1 MINRR
6 SLRVKVLQLLFSY
19 YNQVVYK
26 EDKKKLQL
34 EISKQLHQ
42 SILDIEK
49 SYFEIISLL
58 IVLKNINEEKK
69 QIAKKELIKKSTSR
83 FNLSGN
89 RIINFLEKNTQIIDG
104 LIKHKNGWNTK
115 TEKIRNWYN
124 VLLQEEFYKNYVTIE
139 KPKFEEDFDFLQNL
153 IVKFLFK
160 NNDIQ
165 KSFEEENIFWNED
178 FLIIKSMIKK
188 TLKTLNSSNFNTFAT
203 ASLSEDIKD
212 DIKFACSLFDCVI
225 DNSTEYDGHIS
236 KYAKNWDIERL
247 SLMDR
252 TILRMGIGE
261 MVNFS
266 NIPVKVSINEC
277 IDIAKNYS
285 SPKSGKFINGLLDV
299 ISLNLLKEK
308 KIIKTGKGLIDN
320 K

>member
-49 SYFEIISLL
+49 PYFEVISLL

-69 QIAKKELIKKSTSR
+69 QIAKEELIKKSTSR

-236 KYAKNWDIERL
+236 KYAKNWDIERI

>member
-49 SYFEIISLL
+49 PYFEVISLL

-188 TLKTLNSSNFNTFAT
+188 TLKTLNSSNFNTFAI

-236 KYAKNWDIERL
+236 KYAKNWDIERI

>member
-49 SYFEIISLL
+49 PYFEVISLL

-83 FNLSGN
+83 FNLSDN

-124 VLLQEEFYKNYVTIE
+124 VLLQEEFYKNYVIIE
-139 KPKFEEDFDFLQNL
+139 NPKFEEDFDFLQNL

-236 KYAKNWDIERL
+236 KYAKNWDIERI

-299 ISLNLLKEK
+299 ISLNLLKQK

>member
-83 FNLSGN
+83 FNLSDN

-104 LIKHKNGWNTK
+104 LIKYKNGWNSK

-212 DIKFACSLFDCVI
+212 DVKFACSLFDCVI

-236 KYAKNWDIERL
+236 KYAKNWDIERI

>member
-26 EDKKKLQL
+26 EDNKKLQL

-49 SYFEIISLL
+49 PYFEVISLL

-236 KYAKNWDIERL
+236 KYAKNWDIERI

>member
-83 FNLSGN
+83 FNLSEN
-89 RIINFLEKNTQIIDG
+89 RIINFFEKNTQIVDG

-115 TEKIRNWYN
+115 TENIRNWYN

-212 DIKFACSLFDCVI
+212 DVKFACSLFDCVI

>member
-1 MINRR
+1 MN
-6 SLRVKVLQLLFSY
+6 
-19 YNQVVYK
+19 
-26 EDKKKLQL
+26 KK
-34 EISKQLHQ
+34 
-42 SILDIEK
+42 
-49 SYFEIISLL
+49 F
-58 IVLKNINEEKK
+58 
-69 QIAKKELIKKSTSR
+69 
-83 FNLSGN
+83 F
-89 RIINFLEKNTQIIDG
+89 
-104 LIKHKNGWNTK
+104 
-115 TEKIRNWYN
+115 
-124 VLLQEEFYKNYVTIE
+124 
-139 KPKFEEDFDFLQNL
+139 
-153 IVKFLFK
+153 FK

-236 KYAKNWDIERL
+236 KYAKNWDIERI

-285 SPKSGKFINGLLDV
+285 PQLELFG
-299 ISLNLLKEK
+299 
-308 KIIKTGKGLIDN
+308 
-320 K
+320 

>member
-49 SYFEIISLL
+49 PYFEVISLL

-104 LIKHKNGWNTK
+104 LIKYKNGWNSK

-212 DIKFACSLFDCVI
+212 DVKFACSLFDCVI

-236 KYAKNWDIERL
+236 KYAKNWDIERI

>member
-49 SYFEIISLL
+49 PYFEVISLL

>member
-83 FNLSGN
+83 FNLSEN
-89 RIINFLEKNTQIIDG
+89 RIINFLEKNIQIVDG

-115 TEKIRNWYN
+115 TESIRNWYN
-124 VLLQEEFYKNYVTIE
+124 LLLQEEFYKNYVTIE

-160 NNDIQ
+160 NNNIQ

-212 DIKFACSLFDCVI
+212 DVKFACSLFDCVI
-225 DNSTEYDGHIS
+225 NNSSEYDGHIS
-236 KYAKNWDIERL
+236 KYAKNWDIDRL

>member
-69 QIAKKELIKKSTSR
+69 QIAKKELIKKSMSR
-83 FNLSGN
+83 FNLSEN

-104 LIKHKNGWNTK
+104 LIKHKNRWNTK

-212 DIKFACSLFDCVI
+212 DVKFACSLFDCVI
-225 DNSTEYDGHIS
+225 NNSSEYDGHIS

>member
-19 YNQVVYK
+19 YNQVVHK

-34 EISKQLHQ
+34 EISKQLNQ

-69 QIAKKELIKKSTSR
+69 QIAKMELIKKGKSR
-83 FNLSGN
+83 FNLSDN

-104 LIKHKNGWNTK
+104 FIKHKNGWNTK

-124 VLLQEEFYKNYVTIE
+124 VLLQEKFYKNYITIE

-153 IVKFLFK
+153 ILKFLFK
-160 NNDIQ
+160 NDDIQ

-188 TLKTLNSSNFNTFAT
+188 TLKTLNSSNFNTFT
-203 ASLSEDIKD
+203 SASLSEDIKD
-212 DIKFACSLFDCVI
+212 DVKFACSLFDCVI

-236 KYAKNWDIERL
+236 NYAKNWHLERI

>member
-49 SYFEIISLL
+49 PYFEVISLL

-124 VLLQEEFYKNYVTIE
+124 ALLQEEFYKNYVTIE

-236 KYAKNWDIERL
+236 KYAKNWDIERI

>member
-49 SYFEIISLL
+49 PYFEVISLL

-83 FNLSGN
+83 FNLSDN

-236 KYAKNWDIERL
+236 KYAKNWDIERI

-299 ISLNLLKEK
+299 ISLNLLEK
-308 KIIKTGKGLIDN
+308 GQIRKTGKGLIDN

>member
-49 SYFEIISLL
+49 PYFEVISLL

-124 VLLQEEFYKNYVTIE
+124 VLLQEEFYKNYVIIE

-236 KYAKNWDIERL
+236 KYAKNWDIERI

>member
-1 MINRR
+1 
-6 SLRVKVLQLLFSY
+6 
-19 YNQVVYK
+19 
-26 EDKKKLQL
+26 
-34 EISKQLHQ
+34 
-42 SILDIEK
+42 
-49 SYFEIISLL
+49 
-58 IVLKNINEEKK
+58 
-69 QIAKKELIKKSTSR
+69 
-83 FNLSGN
+83 
-89 RIINFLEKNTQIIDG
+89 
-104 LIKHKNGWNTK
+104 
-115 TEKIRNWYN
+115 
-124 VLLQEEFYKNYVTIE
+124 
-139 KPKFEEDFDFLQNL
+139 L

-236 KYAKNWDIERL
+236 KYAKNWDIERI

>member
-49 SYFEIISLL
+49 PYFEVISLL

-89 RIINFLEKNTQIIDG
+89 KIINFLEKNTQIIDG

-188 TLKTLNSSNFNTFAT
+188 TL
-203 ASLSEDIKD
+203 
-212 DIKFACSLFDCVI
+212 
-225 DNSTEYDGHIS
+225 
-236 KYAKNWDIERL
+236 
-247 SLMDR
+247 
-252 TILRMGIGE
+252 
-261 MVNFS
+261 
-266 NIPVKVSINEC
+266 
-277 IDIAKNYS
+277 
-285 SPKSGKFINGLLDV
+285 
-299 ISLNLLKEK
+299 
-308 KIIKTGKGLIDN
+308 
-320 K
+320 

>member
-19 YNQVVYK
+19 YSQAVLK
-26 EDKKKLQL
+26 EDKKKLHL
-34 EISKQLHQ
+34 EISKQLNQ

-69 QIAKKELIKKSTSR
+69 EIANKELIKKSTSR
-83 FNLSGN
+83 FNLSDN

-124 VLLQEEFYKNYVTIE
+124 VLLQEEFYKNYIKIE
-139 KPKFEEDFDFLQNL
+139 KPTFEEDFDFLQNL
-153 IVKFLFK
+153 TVKFLFK
-160 NNDIQ
+160 DNDIQ

-178 FLIIKSMIKK
+178 FLIVKSMIKK

-203 ASLSEDIKD
+203 ASLSEDIKED
-212 DIKFACSLFDCVI
+212 LKFACSLFDCVI
-225 DNSTEYDGHIS
+225 DNSNEYDDQIS
-236 KYAKNWDIERL
+236 IFAKNWHLERI

>member
-49 SYFEIISLL
+49 PYFEVISLL

-83 FNLSGN
+83 FNLSEN

-124 VLLQEEFYKNYVTIE
+124 ILLQEELYKNYVTIE

-160 NNDIQ
+160 NKDIQ

-212 DIKFACSLFDCVI
+212 DIKFACSLFDFVI

-236 KYAKNWDIERL
+236 KYSKNWDIERL

-252 TILRMGIGE
+252 IILRMGIGE

>member
-6 SLRVKVLQLLFSY
+6 SIRVKVLQLLFSY

-49 SYFEIISLL
+49 PYFEVISLL

-236 KYAKNWDIERL
+236 KYAKNWDIERI

>member
-19 YNQVVYK
+19 YSQAVLK
-26 EDKKKLQL
+26 EDKKKLQQ
-34 EISKQLHQ
+34 EISKQLNQ

-69 QIAKKELIKKSTSR
+69 EIANKELIKKSKSR
-83 FNLSGN
+83 FNLSDN

-124 VLLQEEFYKNYVTIE
+124 VLLQEEFYKNYIKIE
-139 KPKFEEDFDFLQNL
+139 KPTFEEDFDFLQNL
-153 IVKFLFK
+153 TVKFLFK
-160 NNDIQ
+160 DNDIQ

-178 FLIIKSMIKK
+178 FLIVKSMIKK

-203 ASLSEDIKD
+203 ASLSEDIKED
-212 DIKFACSLFDCVI
+212 VKFACSLFDCVI
-225 DNSTEYDGHIS
+225 DNSTEYDDHIS
-236 KYAKNWDIERL
+236 IFAKNWHLERI